1 MKTIDLKKYYHDP
14 ELYDESNLVVVT
26 DEVAEVMDRSIMEEK
41 SFFMRRYRAKAFY
54 SLDYGNGI
62 EHYVIFREESPEE
75 LYEKKL
81 TMQQL
86 NHALSKLPVK
96 EGQHIYA
103 RYFLGKSCKEIA
115 AAEKISTRAVQKSLR
130 SGLKR
135 LGKILK
141 KFF

>member
-86 NHALSKLPVK
+86 NHALSNCPSKKDNISMPDTFWGKAARRSQPQKRFRPV
-96 EGQHIYA
+96 
-103 RYFLGKSCKEIA
+103 RYRSLCA
-115 AAEKISTRAVQKSLR
+115 A
-130 SGLKR
+130 G
-135 LGKILK
+135 
-141 KFF
+141 

>member
-1 MKTIDLKKYYHDP
+1 MKSIDLEKYYTHPLHEGEDTT
-14 ELYDESNLVVVT
+14 LLVS
-26 DEVAEVMDRSIMEEK
+26 DEVANALEQFIRDDNNVTL
-41 SFFMRRYRAKAFY
+41 RRYRAKAFY

-62 EHYVIFREESPEE
+62 EHYILFREESPEE
-75 LYEKKL
+75 LYERKL

-86 NHALSKLPVK
+86 NNALSKLPVK

-130 SGLKR
+130 NGLKK

>member
-1 MKTIDLKKYYHDP
+1 MVQSTSIPLGETKIPEVLMKTIDLKKYYHDP

-75 LYEKKL
+75 LYEKK
-81 TMQQL
+81 TD
-86 NHALSKLPVK
+86 HAATEPCAFKT
-96 EGQHIYA
+96 A
-103 RYFLGKSCKEIA
+103 RQRRTTYLCPILFGS
-115 AAEKISTRAVQKSLR
+115 
-130 SGLKR
+130 R
-135 LGKILK
+135 L
-141 KFF
+141 F

>member
-1 MKTIDLKKYYHDP
+1 MVQSTSIPLGETKISEVLMKTIDLKKYYHDP

-75 LYEKKL
+75 LYEK
-81 TMQQL
+81 
-86 NHALSKLPVK
+86 N
-96 EGQHIYA
+96 
-103 RYFLGKSCKEIA
+103 
-115 AAEKISTRAVQKSLR
+115 
-130 SGLKR
+130 
-135 LGKILK
+135 
-141 KFF
+141 

>member
-103 RYFLGKSCKEIA
+103 RYFLGKNCKEIA
-115 AAEKISTRAVQKSLR
+115 AAEKISTRSAYNHEAGY
-130 SGLKR
+130 SG
-135 LGKILK
+135 
-141 KFF
+141 

>member
-41 SFFMRRYRAKAFY
+41 SFYMRRYRAKAFY

-96 EGQHIYA
+96 EGQHTYA
-103 RYFLGKSCKEIA
+103 RYFLGKCDSFAGGK
-115 AAEKISTRAVQKSLR
+115 KSADKQQNTVVWIT
-130 SGLKR
+130 GNPT
-135 LGKILK
+135 GGMTG
-141 KFF
+141 

>member
-62 EHYVIFREESPEE
+62 EHSLCPLLGEISGKDQVP
-75 LYEKKL
+75 LADVL
-81 TMQQL
+81 GCV
-86 NHALSKLPVK
+86 VK
-96 EGQHIYA
+96 
-103 RYFLGKSCKEIA
+103 CIA
-115 AAEKISTRAVQKSLR
+115 QVS
-130 SGLKR
+130 
-135 LGKILK
+135 
-141 KFF
+141 